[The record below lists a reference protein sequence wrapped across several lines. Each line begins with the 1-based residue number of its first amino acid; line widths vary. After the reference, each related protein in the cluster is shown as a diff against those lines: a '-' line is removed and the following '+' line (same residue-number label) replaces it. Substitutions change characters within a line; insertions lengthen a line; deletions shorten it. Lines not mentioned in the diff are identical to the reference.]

1 MASGEGRV
9 TLSAAVPIEL
19 KERVQEIAQR
29 HRWTLSQTIVVFL
42 EEYLDEWEE
51 SVDKTFN
58 PTQKPVNK
66 GKKRKND

>member
-58 PTQKPVNK
+58 PTKKTVNK